1 MNVNLSEALGKIAA
15 MSVRQQLKTV
25 VVVDDHDLIRVGIC
39 RLLTDV
45 PDITVVGQA
54 GSGEEAISLVKDLS
68 PDIVFMDIRMPGIG
82 GLEATRRILARQ
94 PETKVIVVSA
104 FNDDVYPATLLKAGA
119 YGYITKNADTEEI
132 KTAVQ
137 TILANKIYVS
147 PQLAQMLVVSGMANS
162 EKSPLSEL
170 SQRELQ
176 IAELITSGKRANDVA
191 ETLSISLKTIN
202 TYKYRI
208 YEKLGVTND
217 VELTLAAVK
226 YGLVDPSEV
235 I

>member
-1 MNVNLSEALGKIAA
+1 
-15 MSVRQQLKTV
+15 MSISQKLKTV

-54 GSGEEAISLVKDLS
+54 RSGEEAISLVKDLA

-94 PETKVIVVSA
+94 PDTKVIVVSA
-104 FNDDVYPATLLKAGA
+104 FNDEIYPATLLKAGA

-132 KTAVQ
+132 KTAVE
-137 TILANKIYVS
+137 TILSDKIYVS
-147 PQLAQMLVVSGMANS
+147 PELAQMLVVSGMTNND
-162 EKSPLSEL
+162 KSPLSDL

-191 ETLSISLKTIN
+191 ETLSISPKTIN

-226 YGLVDPSEV
+226 YGLVDPSE
-235 I
+235 II

>member
-1 MNVNLSEALGKIAA
+1 MNVNLSETLGKIAT

-45 PDITVVGQA
+45 PDITLVGQA
-54 GSGEEAISLVKDLS
+54 SSGEEAISLVKDLS

-82 GLEATRRILARQ
+82 GLEATHRILARQ

-104 FNDDVYPATLLKAGA
+104 FNDKIYPATLLKAGA
-119 YGYITKNADTEEI
+119 YGCINKNADTEEI
-132 KTAVQ
+132 ETAVE
-137 TILANKIYVS
+137 TILAGKIYVS
-147 PQLAQMLVVSGMANS
+147 PQLAQMLVVSGMTNN
-162 EKSPLSEL
+162 EKSPLSDL

-191 ETLSISLKTIN
+191 EILNISPKTIN

-208 YEKLGVTND
+208 YEKLSVTND
-217 VELTLAAVK
+217 VELTL
-226 YGLVDPSEV
+226 LQ
-235 I
+235 

>member
-1 MNVNLSEALGKIAA
+1 MNVNLSETLGKIAT
-15 MSVRQQLKTV
+15 MSVRQQLKTE

-45 PDITVVGQA
+45 PDITVVGHA
-54 GSGEEAISLVKDLS
+54 SSGEEAISLVKDLS

-104 FNDDVYPATLLKAGA
+104 FNDKIYPATLLKAGA

-132 KTAVQ
+132 KTAVE
-137 TILANKIYVS
+137 TILAGKIYVS
-147 PQLAQMLVVSGMANS
+147 PQLAQMLVVSGMTNN
-162 EKSPLSEL
+162 EKSPLSDL

-191 ETLSISLKTIN
+191 EILNISPKTIN

-208 YEKLGVTND
+208 YEKLSVTND

-226 YGLVDPSEV
+226 YGLVDPSE
-235 I
+235 II

>member
-1 MNVNLSEALGKIAA
+1 MMNIGQGLK
-15 MSVRQQLKTV
+15 SVL
-25 VVVDDHDLIRVGIC
+25 VVDDHDLIRLGIC
-39 RLLTDV
+39 RMLADV
-45 PDITVVGQA
+45 QGITVIGQA
-54 GSGEEAISLVKDLS
+54 ASGEEAVDKVRVLS

-82 GLEATRRILARQ
+82 GVEATHRILSRY
-94 PETKVIVVSA
+94 PNTKVIVVSA

-119 YGYITKNADTEEI
+119 SGYITKNAGSLEV
-132 KTAVQ
+132 KAAVQ
-137 TILANKIYVS
+137 AVLSGKAYVS
-147 PQLAQMLVVSGMANS
+147 PELAQMMVLNGMQSGQDN
-162 EKSPLSEL
+162 SPLATL
-170 SQRELQ
+170 SHRELQ
-176 IAELITSGKRANDVA
+176 IATMITSGRRAKDVA
-191 ETLSISLKTIN
+191 ETLNISPKTIN

>member
-1 MNVNLSEALGKIAA
+1 MMNIGQGLK
-15 MSVRQQLKTV
+15 SVL
-25 VVVDDHDLIRVGIC
+25 VVDDHDLIRLGIC
-39 RLLTDV
+39 RMLADV
-45 PDITVVGQA
+45 QGITVIGQA
-54 GSGEEAISLVKDLS
+54 ASGEEAVDKVRVLS

-82 GLEATRRILARQ
+82 GVEATHRILSRY
-94 PETKVIVVSA
+94 PKTKVIVVSA

-119 YGYITKNADTEEI
+119 SGYITKNAGSLEV

-137 TILANKIYVS
+137 AVLSGKAYVS
-147 PQLAQMLVVSGMANS
+147 PELAQMMVINGMQSGQDN
-162 EKSPLSEL
+162 SPLASL
-170 SQRELQ
+170 SHRELQ
-176 IAELITSGKRANDVA
+176 IATMITSGRRAKDIA
-191 ETLSISLKTIN
+191 ETLNISPKTIN

>member
-1 MNVNLSEALGKIAA
+1 MGVE
-15 MSVRQQLKTV
+15 QQPKTV
-25 VVVDDHDLIRVGIC
+25 LVVDDHDLIRVGIC

-45 PDITVVGQA
+45 PGITVVGQA
-54 GSGEEAISLVKDLS
+54 RSGEEAISLAKDLT
-68 PDIVFMDIRMPGIG
+68 PDIVFMDIKMPGIG
-82 GLEATRRILARQ
+82 GLEATKRILARQ
-94 PETKVIVVSA
+94 PQTKVIVVSA

-137 TILANKIYVS
+137 MVLSDKIYVS
-147 PQLAQMLVVSGMANS
+147 PQLAQMLVVSGMTNN

-191 ETLSISLKTIN
+191 ETLSISPKTIN

-226 YGLVDPSEV
+226 YGLVDPSE
-235 I
+235 IL

>member
-1 MNVNLSEALGKIAA
+1 
-15 MSVRQQLKTV
+15 MSISQKLKTV

-54 GSGEEAISLVKDLS
+54 RSGEEAISLVKDLA

-104 FNDDVYPATLLKAGA
+104 FNDEIYPATLLKAGA

-132 KTAVQ
+132 KTAVE
-137 TILANKIYVS
+137 TILSDKIYVS
-147 PQLAQMLVVSGMANS
+147 PQLAQMLVVSGMSNND
-162 EKSPLSEL
+162 KSPLSDL

-191 ETLSISLKTIN
+191 ETLSISPKTIN

-226 YGLVDPSEV
+226 YGLVDPSE
-235 I
+235 II

>member
-1 MNVNLSEALGKIAA
+1 MNVNLSETLGKIAT

-54 GSGEEAISLVKDLS
+54 SSGEEAISLVKDLS

-104 FNDDVYPATLLKAGA
+104 FNDEIYPATLLKAGA
-119 YGYITKNADTEEI
+119 CGYITKNADTEEI
-132 KTAVQ
+132 ETAVE
-137 TILANKIYVS
+137 TILAGKIYVS
-147 PQLAQMLVVSGMANS
+147 PQLA
-162 EKSPLSEL
+162 
-170 SQRELQ
+170 
-176 IAELITSGKRANDVA
+176 
-191 ETLSISLKTIN
+191 
-202 TYKYRI
+202 
-208 YEKLGVTND
+208 
-217 VELTLAAVK
+217 
-226 YGLVDPSEV
+226 
-235 I
+235 

>member
-1 MNVNLSEALGKIAA
+1 MTE
-15 MSVRQQLKTV
+15 RQALKTV
-25 VVVDDHDLIRVGIC
+25 LVVDDHDLIRLGIC
-39 RLLTDV
+39 RLLAEV
-45 PDITVVGQA
+45 PGITVVDQA
-54 GSGEEAISLVKDLS
+54 SSGEDAVSLVRKLR

-82 GLEATRRILARQ
+82 GLEATQRILAQ
-94 PETKVIVVSA
+94 NSDTKVIVVSA
-104 FNDDVYPATLLKAGA
+104 FNDEVYPATLLKAGA
-119 YGYITKNADTEEI
+119 AGYITKNTDSDEI
-132 KTAVQ
+132 KVAVK
-137 TILANKIYVS
+137 TVLSGNVYIS
-147 PQLAQMLVVSGMANS
+147 PQLAQMLVINGLSNHT
-162 EKSPLSEL
+162 KSPLSEL

-176 IAELITSGKRANDVA
+176 IAELITRGKRANDVA
-191 ETLSISLKTIN
+191 ETLSVSPKTIN

>member
-82 GLEATRRILARQ
+82 GFKATRRILARQ

-191 ETLSISLKTIN
+191 ETLSISPKTIN

>member
-1 MNVNLSEALGKIAA
+1 MSSREALK
-15 MSVRQQLKTV
+15 MVL
-25 VVVDDHDLIRVGIC
+25 VVDDHDLIRLGIC
-39 RLLTDV
+39 RLLSEL

-54 GSGEEAISLVKDLS
+54 ASGEEAVAQVRQLT

-82 GLEATRRILARQ
+82 GLEATQRILSHY
-94 PETKVIVVSA
+94 PETKVIVISA
-104 FNDDVYPATLLKAGA
+104 FNDDVYPMTLLKAGA
-119 YGYITKNADTEEI
+119 VGYITKNADTKEI
-132 KTAVQ
+132 KTAIEAV
-137 TILANKIYVS
+137 LSGKVYVS
-147 PQLAQMLVVSGMANS
+147 PHLAQMLVVNGLSNHS
-162 EKSPLSEL
+162 ESPLSQL

-176 IAELITSGKRANDVA
+176 VAELITSGSRASEVA
-191 ETLSISLKTIN
+191 ETLSVSPKTIN

-226 YGLVDPSEV
+226 YGLVDPSEM